1 MTFSD
6 FINNAG
12 EMRSLNSL
20 TPVNVFIT
28 LLITFIL
35 ALIIYFT
42 YRKNFNGVSYNHMF
56 NVSLILMSVIT
67 ATIIMTIRS
76 NIVLSLGM
84 VGALSIVRFRS
95 AIKEPMDIIYL
106 FWSISLGIIAGARL
120 FEVAGIATV
129 FISLIIFILVR
140 FTNQLDLFLLII
152 QYEDGFENDIL
163 DILSEMSYS
172 LKSKRAY
179 GNTIELT
186 VEIKRAH
193 KGTTFV
199 EDLNQII
206 GVKNVSFISYNGH
219 FE

>member
-6 FINNAG
+6 FINNIG
-12 EMRSLNSL
+12 SMRSLDTL
-20 TPVNVFIT
+20 TPLNVLMT
-28 LLITFIL
+28 LIVTLVL
-35 ALIIYFT
+35 SMVIYFT

-56 NVSLILMSVIT
+56 NVSLILMAIIT

-84 VGALSIVRFRS
+84 VGALSIVRFRT

-106 FWSISLGIIAGARL
+106 FWAISLGIISGARL
-120 FEVAGIATV
+120 FEVAA
-129 FISLIIFILVR
+129 ISTIFIGLVIFIFVR
-140 FTNQLDLFLLII
+140 FTNELDLFLLVI
-152 QYEDGFENDIL
+152 QYEEGFENDIM
-163 DILSEMSYS
+163 DVLSDLSYS

-179 GNTIELT
+179 GETIELT
-186 VEIKRAH
+186 VEIKQAH
-193 KGTTFV
+193 KGTSFV
-199 EDLNQII
+199 EALNQIM